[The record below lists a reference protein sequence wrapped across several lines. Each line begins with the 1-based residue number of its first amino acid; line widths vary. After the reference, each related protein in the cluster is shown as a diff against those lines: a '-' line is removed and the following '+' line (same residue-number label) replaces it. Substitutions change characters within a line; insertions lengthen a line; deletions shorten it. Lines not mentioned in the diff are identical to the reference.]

1 MKGCGEFAKDL
12 KYFPRAYTAAPD
24 FPIPTAKNL
33 QLSIRVQLNGE
44 RDCVPRLKAAGAH
57 AKEKFSNTQ
66 IACRIHAYE
75 NGIDKPEIVN
85 WKEPF

>member
-1 MKGCGEFAKDL
+1 
-12 KYFPRAYTAAPD
+12 
-24 FPIPTAKNL
+24 
-33 QLSIRVQLNGE
+33 VQLNGE
-44 RDCVPRLKAAGAH
+44 RDRAPRLKAAGAH

-85 WKEPF
+85 WEELF

>member
-12 KYFPRAYTAAPD
+12 KCFPRVYCSPR
-24 FPIPTAKNL
+24 FPIPAVKNL

-44 RDCVPRLKAAGAH
+44 RGRVPRLKAAGAR

-66 IACRIHAYE
+66 IACRIYAYE

>member
-1 MKGCGEFAKDL
+1 MKGCGQFAKDL
-12 KYFPRAYTAAPD
+12 KGSSRVYCSPR

-44 RDCVPRLKAAGAH
+44 RGRVPRLKAAGAH

-66 IACRIHAYE
+66 IACRTHDYE

>member
-12 KYFPRAYTAAPD
+12 KYLPRVYCSPRFSNTHCKKPA
-24 FPIPTAKNL
+24 IEHSSPTEW
-33 QLSIRVQLNGE
+33 RTD
-44 RDCVPRLKAAGAH
+44 RVPRLKAAGIR

-75 NGIDKPEIVN
+75 NGSDKPEIVN
-85 WKEPF
+85 WKELF

>member
-1 MKGCGEFAKDL
+1 
-12 KYFPRAYTAAPD
+12 
-24 FPIPTAKNL
+24 
-33 QLSIRVQLNGE
+33 
-44 RDCVPRLKAAGAH
+44 VPRLKAAGAR

>member
-1 MKGCGEFAKDL
+1 
-12 KYFPRAYTAAPD
+12 
-24 FPIPTAKNL
+24 
-33 QLSIRVQLNGE
+33 LSIRVQLNGE
-44 RDCVPRLKAAGAH
+44 RDRTPTLKAAGAH

>member
-12 KYFPRAYTAAPD
+12 KYFPRVYCSPR

-44 RDCVPRLKAAGAH
+44 RDRVPRLKAAGAH
-57 AKEKFSNTQ
+57 TEEKFSNTQ

-75 NGIDKPEIVN
+75 NGINKPEIVK
-85 WKEPF
+85 WKELF

>member
-1 MKGCGEFAKDL
+1 M
-12 KYFPRAYTAAPD
+12 
-24 FPIPTAKNL
+24 
-33 QLSIRVQLNGE
+33 SIRVQLNGE

-57 AKEKFSNTQ
+57 AKEKFSNMQ